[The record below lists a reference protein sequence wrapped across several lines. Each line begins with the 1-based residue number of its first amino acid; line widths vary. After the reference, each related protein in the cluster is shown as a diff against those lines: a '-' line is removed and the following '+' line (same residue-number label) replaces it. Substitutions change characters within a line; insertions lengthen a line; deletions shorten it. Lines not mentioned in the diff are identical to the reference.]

1 MRRMISI
8 LAGSGLL
15 CISTAVTAQT
25 AAPAPGQPPPPSHD
39 AGNAGSPSRQP
50 PGENRDRRVE
60 RTGEEGDPEQLEKWK
75 ANATR
80 ITLADGEPK
89 SLTLKLN
96 Q

>member
-1 MRRMISI
+1 LHLYGRNGADRS
-8 LAGSGLL
+8 ARARS
-15 CISTAVTAQT
+15 AAA
-25 AAPAPGQPPPPSHD
+25 AAPD

-50 PGENRDRRVE
+50 PGENRDRHVE